1 MRDQLGCVYPWACA
15 LCVRCVCACVTTAV
29 CVCAY
34 PYTCVCVRVCVPS
47 WSDRLQGRPGLL
59 DIYPLMEIYVRILA
73 SDDSHEQQCSVSTGS
88 DYSQVLF
95 SRIDNIVCVY
105 SHPSCLEENVYKGFF
120 FLQKPVTLSQL
131 CHTHHSSVTT
141 FFRFIRMRCLN
152 IV

>member
-1 MRDQLGCVYPWACA
+1 MYPWACA
-15 LCVRCVCACVTTAV
+15 VCVRVLPQLCVCVRIHTR
-29 CVCAY
+29 
-34 PYTCVCVRVCVPS
+34 VCVRVCVPS
-47 WSDRLQGRPGLL
+47 WSDCLQGRPGLL